1 MRGRKS
7 KLLIEIPPATKDTME
22 SLWRAQNTPVG
33 LARRV
38 RGMLLLHQQTT
49 FVEAAKQAGL
59 AERHLRKWAKRFQ
72 QDGLAGLYDRPRPGR
87 PPRFSP

>member
-7 KLLIEIPPATKDTME
+7 QLLIEIEPATQQIME
-22 SLWRAQNTPVG
+22 GLCRAQKTPLG

-38 RGMLLLHQQTT
+38 QGMLLLHQGTT
-49 FVEAAKQAGL
+49 FVDAAKEAGL
-59 AERHLRKWAKRFQ
+59 AERHLRKWAKRFKQ
-72 QDGLAGLYDRPRPGR
+72 AGLSGLYDKGRPGR